1 MGNFKE
7 FMIYI
12 VGREREEVL
21 NDMYWEW
28 ELWKSDYK
36 KESEV

>member
-1 MGNFKE
+1 MDNFKE
-7 FMIYI
+7 FMKYI
-12 VGREREEVL
+12 VARGREEVL